1 MSFNLNMHV
10 HRLLFDEPFFAAL
23 SRRVDKRPTTAI
35 PTAGVRV
42 NPKSA
47 RYEMI
52 YNPEFFEGLTD
63 VQKADVL
70 KHEFYH
76 LVFLHVTARK
86 PDGTNDKV
94 WNFAAD
100 LAINSH
106 LENLP
111 DGCLMPGQSP
121 FEDYESGLSAE
132 AYLELLK
139 NDSNFDQNEDEKG
152 NDCTGDGK
160 DGNGEDEGEDKSGN
174 NNGAGQQFD
183 SHEGWGDADSTTNE
197 IAKER
202 LKEDIKK
209 SASEASSSSGWG
221 SVSSE
226 VRRDIMERL
235 TTKVDWRKVLRYFIK
250 TSQKAAK
257 QSSIK
262 HINRRYPYI
271 HAGRKTSRTAKI
283 AISVDQSGSV
293 DDGMLNAFF
302 SELNKLAK
310 YAEFTVIPFDDRV
323 FEEKIYNWKK
333 GETRKWERVLCGG
346 TNFDAPTDYVNSR
359 SFDGHIVLTDLCAP
373 KPKRSKCQRMWMT
386 TSYYAEHPYFSTN
399 EKIISINK

>member
-1 MSFNLNMHV
+1 MAFDLNMHV

-23 SRRVDKRPTTAI
+23 SRRIDKRASQSI

-42 NPKSA
+42 NADNA
-47 RYEMI
+47 RYEML
-52 YNPEFFEGLTD
+52 YNPEFFDGLTD
-63 VQKADVL
+63 LQKADVL

-76 LVFLHVTARK
+76 LVFMHVPSRK

-94 WNFAAD
+94 WNFATD

-106 LENLP
+106 LDNLP
-111 DGCLMPGQSP
+111 DGCLMPGEGF
-121 FEDYESGLSAE
+121 FESYESGLSAE
-132 AYLELLK
+132 AYLEMLK
-139 NDSNFDQNEDEKG
+139 NDPNFDPSEENQGSGQSGEGD
-152 NDCTGDGK
+152 DGDGQ
-160 DGNGEDEGEDKSGN
+160 GSGQ
-174 NNGAGQQFD
+174 GSGTPEQFD
-183 SHEGWGDADSTTNE
+183 SHEGWGDADPTANE

-209 SASEASSSSGWG
+209 AAGEASASNNWG
-221 SVSSE
+221 SVSSD

-283 AISVDQSGSV
+283 AISIDQSGSV

-302 SELNKLAK
+302 NELNKLAK
-310 YAEFTVIPFDDRV
+310 YAEFTVIPFDDEV
-323 FEEKIYNWKK
+323 FEDKIYVWKK
-333 GETRKWERVLCGG
+333 GENRKWERVLCGG
-346 TNFDAPTDYVNSR
+346 TDFDAPTNYVNSR
-359 SFDGHIVLTDLCAP
+359 GFDGHIVLTDLCAP
-373 KPKRSKCQRMWMT
+373 RPVPSKCQRMWMT
-386 TSYYAEHPYFSTN
+386 TSYYAERPYFSTS
-399 EKIISINK
+399 EKIIAINE

>member
-1 MSFNLNMHV
+1 MVFDLNMHV

-23 SRRVDKRPTTAI
+23 SRRIDKRSSTAI

-42 NPKSA
+42 NPDNA
-47 RYEMI
+47 RYEML

-63 VQKADVL
+63 LQKADVL

-76 LVFLHVTARK
+76 LVFMHVTARK

-94 WNFAAD
+94 WNFATD

-106 LENLP
+106 LDNLP
-111 DGCLMPGQSP
+111 DGCLMPGEGF
-121 FEDYESGLSAE
+121 FESYESGLSAE
-132 AYLELLK
+132 AYLEMLK
-139 NDSNFDQNEDEKG
+139 NDPNFDPSEENQGSGQSGEGEGDEG
-152 NDCTGDGK
+152 AGE
-160 DGNGEDEGEDKSGN
+160 GNGQGSGTPE
-174 NNGAGQQFD
+174 QFD
-183 SHEGWGDADSTTNE
+183 SHEGWGDADPTANE

-209 SASEASSSSGWG
+209 SASEASASNSWG

-226 VRRDIMERL
+226 IRRDIMERL

-257 QSSIK
+257 KSSIK

-283 AISVDQSGSV
+283 AISIDQSGSV

-323 FEEKIYNWKK
+323 FEEKVYNWKK
-333 GETRKWERVLCGG
+333 GESRNWERVLCGG
-346 TNFDAPTDYVNSR
+346 TDFDAPTDYVNSR

-373 KPKRSKCQRMWMT
+373 KPKSSKCQRMWMT
-386 TSYYAEHPYFSTN
+386 TEYYAQHPYFSTS
-399 EKIISINK
+399 EKIISINE